1 MRKGNKNILFHYINN
16 MGYRSNTPVKYTNA
30 TEYRQCLRDL
40 FEMNQEKYEQQI
52 RELEN
57 HNDETLDPETHDEM
71 SYDDDAA
78 NRSIDYVFE
87 CTKDVAEF
95 RNLYLKAA
103 AKMLS
108 EDPTIG
114 IAIMF
119 SYDYLYYFHA
129 CLVEFFEGRFSVE
142 FDLYKDLLK
151 ILS

>member
-1 MRKGNKNILFHYINN
+1 MFYQTNT
-16 MGYRSNTPVKYTNA
+16 MSYRSETPVKYTNT
-30 TEYRQCLRDL
+30 TEYRQCLRAL
-40 FEMNQEKYEQQI
+40 FEMNQELYEQQI

-71 SYDDDAA
+71 SYDSDAA
-78 NRSIDYVFE
+78 NKTMDYVFS
-87 CTKDVAEF
+87 CTQDVSEF
-95 RNLYLKAA
+95 HDLYMKAA

-114 IAIMF
+114 IAILF
-119 SYDYLYYFHA
+119 SYDYLYYFHV
-129 CLVEFFEGRFSVE
+129 CLVEFFGGRFSVD